1 MPYVRRGKCVYKKDS
16 GDNVGCSDTEEKAKK
31 YMKKL
36 YSVERRV
43 DRRTRTDEERVVEI
57 VRDILEGD
65 LYLLSDKTQ
74 MAENYDN
81 ASFTRND
88 LRRMISKILREE
100 RRAILS
106 EYDWGGADLDIS
118 REDTDDVD
126 KSIKE
131 GDALE
136 RQLKIEM
143 RQKAIK
149 DFSKIYTENLRLEI
163 RQFVADNPGIDRI
176 EDVQDNVKRSIK
188 VDAAKKSLKQYKKT
202 HSNTELLGE
211 YLARIERHTG
221 KPIPPTFKQLMI
233 RYAKDFAYQ
242 FVFGFI
248 DNVILILAG
257 AALDDYIK
265 RIFDRAWLNKVLT
278 PKDLDFIVQGVGNA
292 VSDGAGDLGG
302 GAVERGVSSWEWLE
316 DAATDGQLEI
326 ATQLQKKF
334 AKTATLTGVVLGCL
348 VAIPF
353 GLLILKGLTAAGM
366 TAGAGM
372 SLAGGAVAGVAG
384 LVALGFIGAT
394 MYTEFKMLD
403 KGAQSAIDNA
413 SSRVYS
419 RLQKM
424 HNAGVPKEDRL
435 GLNEYKKKHFIND
448 LKSRKGDVQEIWSD
462 EMDFSKL
469 ASHEDMNY
477 NTVWRFIENLSKGYG
492 LNNPN
497 VTKLDEARWLKLAGI
512 TLKG

>member
-16 GDNVGCSDTEEKAKK
+16 GDKVGCSDTEEKAKK

-353 GLLILKGLTAAGM
+353 GLLILKGLTAA
-366 TAGAGM
+366 
-372 SLAGGAVAGVAG
+372 
-384 LVALGFIGAT
+384 
-394 MYTEFKMLD
+394 
-403 KGAQSAIDNA
+403 
-413 SSRVYS
+413 
-419 RLQKM
+419 
-424 HNAGVPKEDRL
+424 
-435 GLNEYKKKHFIND
+435 
-448 LKSRKGDVQEIWSD
+448 
-462 EMDFSKL
+462 
-469 ASHEDMNY
+469 
-477 NTVWRFIENLSKGYG
+477 
-492 LNNPN
+492 
-497 VTKLDEARWLKLAGI
+497 
-512 TLKG
+512 